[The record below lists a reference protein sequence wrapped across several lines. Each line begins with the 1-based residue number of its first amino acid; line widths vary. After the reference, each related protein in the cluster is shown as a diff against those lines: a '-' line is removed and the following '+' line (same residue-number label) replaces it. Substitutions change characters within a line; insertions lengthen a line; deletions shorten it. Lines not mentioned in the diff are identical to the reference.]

1 MNLIWV
7 KKMIDFKVGDQ
18 VKNRVSGEYGFVTD
32 LSLSSTYIYV
42 DGDKWYKAH
51 WEVVQAPV
59 QEDPWDTSVRGSK
72 MSNTKGRTI
81 FKYQMPVLESFTM
94 KLPKGAEILRVTDQ
108 DGMFWLWALVDTE
121 VADEERHFKAYK
133 CGGGPIPADAK
144 LKYIGFCA
152 IFVQME
158 LGLYI
163 FEETK

>member
-1 MNLIWV
+1 MD
-7 KKMIDFKVGDQ
+7 KFKVGEK
-18 VKNRVSGEYGFVTD
+18 VKNRVSGEYGFVTSLGYYSGGLYVNGD
-32 LSLSSTYIYV
+32 LW
-42 DGDKWYKAH
+42 DKTC
-51 WEVVQAPV
+51 WELVPAQAD
-59 QEDPWDTSVRGSK
+59 QWDTSVRGAK

-94 KLPKGAEILRVTDQ
+94 KLPKGAEILRVADQ
-108 DGMFWLWALVDTE
+108 DGMFWLWALVNTE
-121 VADEERHFKAYK
+121 VEDEERHFKAYK

-163 FEETK
+163 FEEIKQ

>member
-1 MNLIWV
+1 MT
-7 KKMIDFKVGDQ
+7 KFKVGDR
-18 VKNRVSGEYGFVTD
+18 VKNSKSGKSGFVTKI
-32 LSLSSTYIYV
+32 LSPIFIEV
-42 DGDKWYKAH
+42 DNGAYWDTN
-51 WEVVQAPV
+51 WELVQA
-59 QEDPWDTSVRGSK
+59 QADQWDVKTRGAK
-72 MSNTKGRTI
+72 MSSTKGRTI

-94 KLPKGAEILRVTDQ
+94 KLPKGAEILRVADQ

-163 FEETK
+163 FEEIK